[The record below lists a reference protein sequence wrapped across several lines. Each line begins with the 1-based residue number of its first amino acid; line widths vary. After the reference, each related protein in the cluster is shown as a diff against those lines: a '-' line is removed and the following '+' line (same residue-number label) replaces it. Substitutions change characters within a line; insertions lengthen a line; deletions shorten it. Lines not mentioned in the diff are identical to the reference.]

1 MSALPPPPGPGPSA
15 DGVEAFV
22 LRALHEAGD
31 GPDMAAASPCAF
43 RPVRPEA
50 AGLLAPPRPADG
62 APGGAGRWIVVT
74 CQAASEEARRAHLRE
89 RCLTAAQR
97 FMLSLSCDGIENQWV
112 AEAPGPDAFRAAGV
126 ALDGGYPVGLIWYG
140 TGER

>member
-1 MSALPPPPGPGPSA
+1 M
-15 DGVEAFV
+15 
-22 LRALHEAGD
+22 LRALHEAGTA
-31 GPDMAAASPCAF
+31 PASPCAF

-50 AGLLAPPRPADG
+50 AGLLAPPRPAGG
-62 APGGAGRWIVVT
+62 APGGVPGGAGRWIVVT
-74 CQAASEEARRAHLRE
+74 CEGASGKASRAHLHE